1 MMRTG
6 RRNQNCGNRYY
17 NDAFDLMDDMF
28 TNFWGTG
35 LESTSNMRTDVIEEE
50 GDYQLITDLPGFE
63 KSDINISLKE
73 DILTITASHKD
84 AENKDADEK
93 KAEPKYIRRERVKSS
108 FERSFRVENVTAED
122 ISAAYENGVLTVTIP
137 KKQPVEPETKRIAI
151 A

>member
-50 GDYQLITDLPGFE
+50 NDYQLITDLPGFE

-84 AENKDADEK
+84 AENKEADEK
-93 KAEPKYIRRERVKSS
+93 KPEPKYIRRERVKSS
-108 FERSFRVENVTAED
+108 FERTFRVENVTAED

>member
-50 GDYQLITDLPGFE
+50 NDYQLITDLPGFE

-84 AENKDADEK
+84 AENKEADDK
-93 KAEPKYIRRERVKSS
+93 KPEPKYIRRERVKSS
-108 FERSFRVENVTAED
+108 FERTFRVENVTAED

>member
-6 RRNQNCGNRYY
+6 RRNNNCTARYY
-17 NDAFDLMDDMF
+17 NDAFDLMDDMLGG
-28 TNFWGTG
+28 FWGTG

-63 KSDINISLKE
+63 KSEIGISLKE

-84 AENKDADEK
+84 AENKEGEEK
-93 KAEPKYIRRERVKSS
+93 KAEPRYIRRERVKTS

-137 KKQPVEPETKRIAI
+137 KKQPVEPETKKIAI

>member
-6 RRNQNCGNRYY
+6 RRKQNCGNRYY

-50 GDYQLITDLPGFE
+50 NDYQLITDLPGFE

-93 KAEPKYIRRERVKSS
+93 KPEPKYIRRERVKSS
-108 FERSFRVENVTAED
+108 FERTFRVENVTAED